1 MATIGNL
8 GAADSSRI
16 VHLRTSGTLASD
28 SVQVKGKRAD
38 GIPFVPAA
46 PPIRRTEEAPDSRE
60 SSKGR
65 GRAIES
71 NVEQTKRMSL
81 EELAEALKKVNV
93 TFDLFEI
100 QARFIIDSTSG
111 DISIQI
117 INQRTGEVIRKIPPY
132 ELPQFAQLI
141 ESGEPLVTDVKV

>member
-16 VHLRTSGTLASD
+16 VRLRTSRTLASN

-38 GIPFVPAA
+38 GIPFAPAA
-46 PPIRRTEEAPDSRE
+46 PAIRRTEEAPNSRE
-60 SSKGR
+60 SSERR

-71 NVEQTKRMSL
+71 SYEQPKRMSL
-81 EELAEALKKVNV
+81 DELAEALRKVNL

-100 QARFIIDSTSG
+100 QTRFIIDSTSG
-111 DISIQI
+111 DISVQI

-132 ELPQFAQLI
+132 ELPQVAQLI